1 MGKQARTRALR
12 RMIKDLAKEK
22 DTTVRQIAET
32 VYSNSG
38 HSKRASD
45 EALAAWYFIR
55 KGFTQ

>member
-1 MGKQARTRALR
+1 
-12 RMIKDLAKEK
+12 MIKDLAKEK